1 MKRRRQLSNRILASV
16 VVILT
21 ASTLV
26 GFALSI
32 FGERGQLEREYQ
44 RRALAIAET
53 FAATPSIREG
63 VVRRSPADRR
73 LIQSLAQQVRRETG
87 ATYIVVIDRN
97 GVRLSH
103 PHPALIGQRISEP
116 VVALDGRNHLGV
128 DRGMLGPSASAR
140 VPLRAPSGAVIGE
153 VSTGIQER
161 AVSEQLLHDLPGAL
175 LYFAVALGIG
185 VIASITLARRL
196 KRSTFGLELEEIAA
210 LVQERE
216 AMLHGIRDGVITL
229 DRDGRVT
236 LVNDEAIR
244 LLGITSAQ
252 GRRLDE
258 LIAPGRLHDLLS
270 DDTGSR
276 DRVVITDDHVLVVNR
291 MRVVRD
297 GRELGAVITLRDRT
311 ELEALLRERD
321 GVDALT
327 DALRAQ
333 QHEFSNRMHT
343 VAGLIELGDHDGAVR
358 YAIDVSDASG
368 GLAEVIRERIER
380 PQIAAMLLAK
390 TTIAAERDVVL
401 TLTPDSRL
409 TDSSADTQTLLT
421 IIGNLIDN
429 AIDAAAAAPPP
440 REVTVGLR
448 SGEESIAIA
457 VGDSGPGVPDALR
470 EEIFT
475 DGFTTKPRSGERHRG
490 LGLALVHR
498 LVRREGGRVW
508 IESGEPAVFRV
519 TVPTRCGLEPD
530 PPRAP
535 ETASRDETAER
546 NLA

>member
-1 MKRRRQLSNRILASV
+1 MRRRRQLSNRILASV

-26 GFALSI
+26 GFALSTL
-32 FGERGQLEREYQ
+32 GQRAQLEREYQ
-44 RRALAIAET
+44 QRALAVAQT
-53 FAATPSIREG
+53 FAVMPTIQAALLHEAGPSATG
-63 VVRRSPADRR
+63 V
-73 LIQSLAQQVRRETG
+73 IQRLAQQVRRETG

-97 GVRLSH
+97 GMRWSH
-103 PHPALIGQRISEP
+103 PHTALIGQRITEP

-128 DRGMLGPSASAR
+128 DHGLLGPSASAR
-140 VPLRAPSGAVIGE
+140 VPIHAGGRIIGE
-153 VSTGIQER
+153 VSAGIQEQQ
-161 AVSEQLLHDLPGAL
+161 VSDQLLHDLPGAL

-185 VIASITLARRL
+185 VVASATLARRL

-229 DRDGRVT
+229 DREGRVT
-236 LVNDEAIR
+236 LVNDEAKR
-244 LLGITSAQ
+244 LLRLESAQ
-252 GRRLDE
+252 GRWIEE
-258 LIAPGRLHDLLS
+258 LVAPGRLRDLLVDREGT
-270 DDTGSR
+270 DDQ
-276 DRVVITDDHVLVVNR
+276 VVLTDDHVLVINR

-311 ELEALLRERD
+311 ELEALLRELD

-343 VAGLIELGDHDGAVR
+343 LAGLIELGDHDGAVR

-380 PQIAAMLLAK
+380 PEIAAMLLAK
-390 TTIAAERDVVL
+390 TTVAAERSVSL
-401 TLTPDSRL
+401 KLTPESRL
-409 TDSSADTQTLLT
+409 AQTTVSTQTLLT

-429 AIDAAAAAPPP
+429 AIEAAAEGPSPAW
-440 REVTVGLR
+440 VTVHLCSEADGI
-448 SGEESIAIA
+448 SIT
-457 VGDSGPGVPDALR
+457 VGDSGPGVPAG
-470 EEIFT
+470 IQNQVFS
-475 DGFTTKPRSGERHRG
+475 DGFSTKPVLSERHRG

-508 IESGEPAVFRV
+508 IDPAAPAVFRV
-519 TVPTRCGLEPD
+519 QLPIRDAVPPAPD
-530 PPRAP
+530 TEQPPRTFA
-535 ETASRDETAER
+535 
-546 NLA
+546 